1 MVREYHKWFSSNLNR
16 DMELLVFGH
25 AGRRVIVFP
34 TRMGRFFDYE
44 NFGMAGSLEGQISAG
59 ELQLYCVDSEDSQ
72 TFYSKDHPPHA
83 RIAGHTR
90 YESYI
95 LNEVI
100 PFTLEHNPNPCLVA
114 HGCSFGAYHA
124 VNIAL
129 RHPSIFQEVV
139 AFSGRYDLTRQ
150 MGDFGDLFDGYYSE
164 DIYFHMPNHF
174 VPNLWDECLLGH
186 LRKMRIVLAVGAQ
199 DPFYDSNV
207 ALGNALTEKKVPHDL
222 FVWEGEAHRS
232 RHWRRMTRLYL
243 APECEQVEKDG
254 IVEYN

>member
-16 DMELLVFGH
+16 EMELLVFGH

-34 TRMGRFFDYE
+34 TRMGRFYDYE
-44 NFGMAGSLEGQISAG
+44 NFGMAGSLQDQVDAG
-59 ELQLYCVDSEDSQ
+59 ALQLFCVDSEDHQ
-72 TFYSKDHPPHA
+72 TFYSKHHAPHQ
-83 RIAGHTR
+83 RIAGHSL

-95 LNEVI
+95 LEEVI
-100 PFTLEHNPNPCLVA
+100 PFTAKNNPSDCLVA

-129 RHPSIFQEVV
+129 RHPTLFQEVV
-139 AFSGRYDLTRQ
+139 AFSGRYDLTKQ

-174 VPNLWDECLLGH
+174 VPNLWDEAILQH
-186 LRKMRIVLAVGAQ
+186 LRNMRIVLAVGAE
-199 DPFYDSNV
+199 DAFYDSNV
-207 ALGNALTEKKVPHDL
+207 ALSNALNEKDIPNQL
-222 FVWEGEAHRS
+222 YVWEGEAHRS

-243 APECEQVEKDG
+243 APECNES
-254 IVEYN
+254 